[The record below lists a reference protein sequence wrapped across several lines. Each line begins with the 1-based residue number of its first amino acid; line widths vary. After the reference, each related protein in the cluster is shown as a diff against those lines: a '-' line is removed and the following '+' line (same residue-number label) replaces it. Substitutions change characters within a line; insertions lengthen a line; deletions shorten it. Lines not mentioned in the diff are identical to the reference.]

1 MESWLQVK
9 HLSNPQAVPS
19 ASRSW
24 RDSAKTS
31 RGLKERRQVPGARRL
46 VLIMKA
52 DSRGQVLE
60 ELNVDVK
67 WEVVSFFFQKAKE
80 CQGTLQR
87 WAVQVQQ
94 LQATYALS
102 KFEFIKIEYNLE
114 FQFLSHI
121 SHISSAQWLRET
133 GVYYSGW
140 SRQNVPIIA
149 GSSVGQSYYREFQPE
164 GQEAWMQWFW
174 H

>member
-1 MESWLQVK
+1 MK

-52 DSRGQVLE
+52 DSRGQVSE

-80 CQGTLQR
+80 CQGTL
-87 WAVQVQQ
+87 
-94 LQATYALS
+94 
-102 KFEFIKIEYNLE
+102 
-114 FQFLSHI
+114 
-121 SHISSAQWLRET
+121 
-133 GVYYSGW
+133 
-140 SRQNVPIIA
+140 
-149 GSSVGQSYYREFQPE
+149 
-164 GQEAWMQWFW
+164 
-174 H
+174 